1 MYEDEEAGTPGE
13 RTGMLGG
20 GTKRAAPAGPPLIP
34 SWFLAGLLLLGLLA
48 LVLVGT
54 AGPDAPPPIAADTE
68 PPSPYV
74 PAVSMLPAPVS
85 SSRGVS
91 FGAGPSYSSRPLV
104 RVIGTGGTIA
114 GQQDEPG
121 TLGSYHSGAISADTV
136 VQSVPELANFAT
148 VVSENFLNV
157 GSPSILPSVRKNTSL
172 LRHFVVNIE
181 FLPSQAWDKHREKLK
196 TETFLQ
202 DWLALSQKINRYFA
216 EVRAVPPEQALPCTM
231 SRLD

>member
-1 MYEDEEAGTPGE
+1 MSASTPAKEDSMYEDEEAGTPGE

-157 GSPSILPSVRKNTSL
+157 GSPSILPSVRKKNI
-172 LRHFVVNIE
+172 FVAP
-181 FLPSQAWDKHREKLK
+181 FCSKHRIFTKPGLGQ
-196 TETFLQ
+196 T
-202 DWLALSQKINRYFA
+202 
-216 EVRAVPPEQALPCTM
+216 
-231 SRLD
+231 